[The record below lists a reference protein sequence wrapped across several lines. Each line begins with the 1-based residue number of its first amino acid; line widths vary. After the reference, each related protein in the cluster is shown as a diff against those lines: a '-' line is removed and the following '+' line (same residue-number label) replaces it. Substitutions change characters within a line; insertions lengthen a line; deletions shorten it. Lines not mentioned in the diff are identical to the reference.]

1 MRLIVQPGRGSTLN
15 GFNEIPPLLD
25 IASQTILQSESDL
38 SSQLNGARK
47 MRSRDLPEAR
57 PAGAV
62 AWHRKES
69 DHALTWSPLPSIS
82 EPEAIIL
89 LSTFLG
95 PMPNSLPRTLERDGR
110 MPG

>member
-1 MRLIVQPGRGSTLN
+1 MRLIVQPGRASTLN

-38 SSQLNGARK
+38 SSQLSVARK

-62 AWHRKES
+62 AWHRRES
-69 DHALTWSPLPSIS
+69 DHALTWNPLPCIS
-82 EPEAIIL
+82 ELEGIIL
-89 LSTFLG
+89 LSTFLR
-95 PMPNSLPRTLERDGR
+95 PIPIPCSLF
-110 MPG
+110 